1 MNQQKLGINID
12 QLMVVNGPIFIPT
25 DTSFVTRTNSFVAE
39 LDQIPGV
46 KNAATS
52 FWVPGNEMG
61 RNFDVRSATGDP
73 NTHFTVRFDGISR
86 DYLKTYDMQLLAGR
100 NFVSTDYNPSF
111 DKLHNVIL
119 NYNAIKTLGFAS
131 PEAAI
136 GHSIFNGG
144 KKWDIVGVVADFH
157 QKSLRYSIEPTILEP
172 AINIQNQ
179 ISVKIDAGNVE
190 QTVAAVKAKYSTF
203 FPGNIFDYHFLDE
216 SFNEQYKNDELF
228 GKAFGI
234 FGGFAI
240 LIACL
245 GLLGLSLFATIQ
257 RTKEIGVRKVLG
269 ASIANIVMLLSKDF
283 IRLVIIAIL
292 IAVPIAWYI
301 LHHWLQDF
309 AYHITISWWIFAL
322 AGVLAVIIALA
333 TISFQSIKAATANP
347 VKSLRSE

>member
-1 MNQQKLGINID
+1 
-12 QLMVVNGPIFIPT
+12 
-25 DTSFVTRTNSFVAE
+25 
-39 LDQIPGV
+39 
-46 KNAATS
+46 
-52 FWVPGNEMG
+52 
-61 RNFDVRSATGDP
+61 
-73 NTHFTVRFDGISR
+73 
-86 DYLKTYDMQLLAGR
+86 MQLLAGR

-111 DKLHNVIL
+111 NKLHNVIL
-119 NYNAIKTLGFAS
+119 NYNAVKTLGFTT

-136 GHSIFNGG
+136 GHSVFNGG
-144 KKWDIVGVVADFH
+144 KKWDIVGVVADYH
-157 QKSLRYSIEPTILEP
+157 QKSLRYSIEPTVLEP
-172 AINIQNQ
+172 AVNIQGQ
-179 ISVKIDAGNVE
+179 ISVKISPQNAE
-190 QTVAAVKAKYSTF
+190 QTIAAVKAKYSSF

-234 FGGFAI
+234 FGSFAI

-269 ASIANIVMLLSKDF
+269 ASIANIVLLLSKDF
-283 IRLVIIAIL
+283 IKLVVFAIL

-301 LHHWLQDF
+301 LHNWLQDF

-322 AGVLAVIIALA
+322 AGVLAVIIALV
-333 TISFQSIKAATANP
+333 TISFQSIKAAAANP